1 MKYALT
7 RKRYLQ
13 CSLKVSAFEHVLATS
28 EKKNIFL
35 AYVRE
40 HVSAGI
46 NNSPFAES
54 HWNFLDM
61 VFIGI
66 HVKTKM
72 RTRPFMK
79 QTETMRQ
86 IYQQSAT

>member
-13 CSLKVSAFEHVLATS
+13 CSLKFSAFEHVLATS

-40 HVSAGI
+40 M
-46 NNSPFAES
+46 
-54 HWNFLDM
+54 FLLALIT
-61 VFIGI
+61 V
-66 HVKTKM
+66 HLQKV
-72 RTRPFMK
+72 
-79 QTETMRQ
+79 TE
-86 IYQQSAT
+86 IS